1 MNAVIAGARIFDGE
15 ADQPLLD
22 RAVWVRDGTIAA
34 VGAAGDVLRE
44 AGDATVIDAAGATL
58 LPGLVNMHVHLDLAL
73 PGDLEAVERLTPE
86 GRALHMA
93 GEARETLRAGV
104 TTARLVGSAGHVD
117 LALKRAIEHGR
128 VEGPRIRTA
137 GQILCCTGGHGW
149 SEGRE
154 ADGAAGFAQAVR
166 EQVRAGAD
174 LIKVAISGGM
184 AGEHE
189 TEATPQLRDDELEAV
204 IEVAHSW
211 GRKVTAHA
219 GPAGPIEHAVR
230 MGLDGVEHGYQ
241 LTDQTCSLMVE
252 RGVCYV
258 PTIVVTRCQEFFE
271 RHHVPSWMQERA
283 LGAGPRHWES
293 LRLAIRHGVT
303 IAMGS
308 DMPPAAE
315 FDGTSATVREMEF
328 MEEAGMTPAQV
339 LRASTSVPAAWLG
352 LGDRVGRVREGYLA
366 DLLLVDGDPLRS
378 VSALRDL
385 RLVMQGGEVR
395 WDRHST
401 LAPA

>member
-1 MNAVIAGARIFDGE
+1 MNAVIAGARIFDGDRE
-15 ADQPLLD
+15 QLLEDQ
-22 RAVWVRDGTIAA
+22 AVWIREGRIAA
-34 VGAAGDVLRE
+34 LGAADDVLRD
-44 AGDATVIDAAGATL
+44 AGDPVVIDGQGATL
-58 LPGLVNMHVHLDLAL
+58 LPGLINMHVHFDLAL
-73 PGDLEAVERLTPE
+73 PGDLEAVERLGPAE
-86 GRALHMA
+86 RALHMA
-93 GEARETLRAGV
+93 GEARATLRAGV
-104 TTARLVGSAGHVD
+104 TTARLVGSAAHVD
-117 LALKRAIEHGR
+117 LVLKRAVELGQ

-149 SEGRE
+149 SEGRQ
-154 ADGAAGFAQAVR
+154 ADGAAEFARAVR
-166 EQVRAGAD
+166 EQIRAGAD

-204 IEVAHSW
+204 LQVAHAW

-219 GPAGPIEHAVR
+219 GPAKVIERAVR

-241 LTDQTCSLMVE
+241 LTEETCRLLAE
-252 RGVCYV
+252 RGVTYV
-258 PTIVVTRCQEFFE
+258 PTIVVTRCGEFFD
-271 RHHVPSWMQERA
+271 RHHVPSWMRERA
-283 LGAGPRHWES
+283 LSAGPRHWES

-308 DMPPAAE
+308 DMPPAAA

-328 MEEAGMTPAQV
+328 MEEAGMSPAQV
-339 LRASTSVPAAWLG
+339 LRAATSIPAAWLG
-352 LGDRVGRVREGYLA
+352 MDDRVGRVRKGYLA

-385 RLVMQGGEVR
+385 RLVIQGGEVR
-395 WDRHST
+395 FDRSRSKS
-401 LAPA
+401 

>member
-1 MNAVIAGARIFDGE
+1 MNAVIVGARVFDGE
-15 ADQPLLD
+15 TEQPLVD
-22 RAVWVRDGTIAA
+22 QAVWVRDGRIAA
-34 VGAAGDVLRE
+34 MDAADMVLADAEE
-44 AGDATVIDAAGATL
+44 AAVIDAAGATL
-58 LPGLVNMHVHLDLAL
+58 LPGLINMHVHLDLAL
-73 PGDLEAVERLTPE
+73 PGDLEAVERLNPAE
-86 GRALHMA
+86 RALHMA
-93 GEARETLRAGV
+93 GEARQTLRAGV
-104 TTARLVGSAGHVD
+104 TTARLVGSAAHAD
-117 LALKRAIEHGR
+117 LALKRAIERGQ

-149 SEGRE
+149 SEGRQ
-154 ADGAAGFAQAVR
+154 ADGAAGFSRAVR
-166 EQVRAGAD
+166 EQIRAGAD

-189 TEATPQLRDDELEAV
+189 TQATPQLRDDELEAV
-204 IEVAHSW
+204 LEVSHAW

-219 GPAGPIEHAVR
+219 GPAGAIEHAVG
-230 MGLDGVEHGYQ
+230 MGLDGVEHGYE
-241 LTDQTCSLMVE
+241 LTDQTCRLLVE
-252 RGVCYV
+252 HGVTYV
-258 PTIVVTRCQEFFE
+258 PTIVVTRCGEFFD
-271 RHHVPSWMQERA
+271 RHHVPSWMRERA
-283 LGAGPRHWES
+283 LGAGARHWES

-339 LRASTSVPAAWLG
+339 LRAATSVPAGWLG
-352 LGDRVGRVREGYLA
+352 LGHRLGRVREGYLA

-385 RLVMQGGEVR
+385 RLVIQGGEVR
-395 WDRHST
+395 FDRRS
-401 LAPA
+401 AAVPA